1 MTNKENILNS
11 LNELADDET
20 VKVAKSMT
28 EEEAERFANRIEKDI
43 STQKGATPIT
53 TISELRRDNDGLTY
67 RLQFTAELWSS
78 INLK

>member
-20 VKVAKSMT
+20 VKVAKGMT
-28 EEEAERFANRIEKDI
+28 EEEAEIFAKRIEKDI
-43 STQKGATPIT
+43 SNQKGATPVT
-53 TISELRRDNDGLTY
+53 TISKLRRHNDGLTY
-67 RLQFTAELWSS
+67 HLQFAVELWSS